1 MSLYGEWKVA
11 TIDEGASSSSEVDLG
26 RDYDFL
32 EIQIPTLDD
41 PSTIKI
47 QVAEITGGYPT
58 AENYYDLGD
67 GITTAAGTHNYA
79 DVFKLGGYQFIK
91 VVADNAQASERLIRV
106 RGMRY

>member
-11 TIDEGASSSSEVDLG
+11 TIATDAVTSAEVDLG

-32 EIQIPTLDD
+32 EIQIPTLV
-41 PSTIKI
+41 SGTVKI
-47 QVAEITGGYPT
+47 QVAETTGGT
-58 AENYYDLGD
+58 FYDLGD

-91 VVADNAQASERLIRV
+91 VVSSATQTSTDRLIRV